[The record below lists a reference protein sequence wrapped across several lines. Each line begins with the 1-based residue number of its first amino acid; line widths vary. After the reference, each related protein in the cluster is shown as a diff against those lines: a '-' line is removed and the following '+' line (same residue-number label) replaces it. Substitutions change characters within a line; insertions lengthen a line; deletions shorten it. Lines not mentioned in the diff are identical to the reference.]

1 MLIHYIILIDVY
13 ETGKSMK
20 HSRSGFGSKTS
31 AQPILFIS
39 VKEKYIFSLNS
50 KFCWTWSCVLFHN
63 LTGALRK
70 HTAPLIHLACLS
82 QSTQTP
88 MSEKAYSLMI
98 KAKQLGIKPPG
109 LFYRGGGNLY
119 NGLIKDR
126 LGLLL
131 AQVLTRTG
139 AHKAFAV
146 LQQH

>member
-1 MLIHYIILIDVY
+1 
-13 ETGKSMK
+13 MK
-20 HSRSGFGSKTS
+20 HSRSGFGAKTS
-31 AQPILFIS
+31 AQPIPFIS

-50 KFCWTWSCVLFHN
+50 KFCSILICILFHN

-109 LFYRGGGNLY
+109 LFYRGKKNNIY

-131 AQVLTRTG
+131 AQVLTRIG

-146 LQQH
+146 LQHH